1 MTHSE
6 RIAQLEQQIVELQT
20 LRARFVNPLTGELMV
35 LTGLSDDGLVPYL
48 QFNARVGICTN
59 FWMKKP
65 IGQGAGFSVGA
76 EDRFAV
82 YAEVDTDTCRD
93 APSVAV
99 FASVVGRP
107 INTQPHIAF
116 LGAAANARE
125 NHGLFLSFSNDKA
138 VSIREEGWELR
149 GYVQYFMGKIDGA
162 IKKLWP

>member
-1 MTHSE
+1 MTHE
-6 RIAQLEQQIVELQT
+6 QRITELETRLAEAEQVTKL
-20 LRARFVNPLTGELMV
+20 FVVGV
-35 LTGLSDDGLVPYL
+35 SDDGQVPYL
-48 QFNARVGICTN
+48 MTLCRMGICTS

-65 IGQGAGFSVGA
+65 LGQGAAFSVGA
-76 EDRFAV
+76 KDRFAG
-82 YAEVDTDTCRD
+82 YFEIDEDFCPD
-93 APSVAV
+93 NPSVGV
-99 FASVVGRP
+99 FASVVGQP